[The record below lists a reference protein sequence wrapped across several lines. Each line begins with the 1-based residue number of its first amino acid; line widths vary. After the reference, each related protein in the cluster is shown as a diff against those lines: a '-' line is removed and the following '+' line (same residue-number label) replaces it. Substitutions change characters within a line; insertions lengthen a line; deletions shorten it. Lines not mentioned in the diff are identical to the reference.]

1 MPLMFKPHT
10 ARVLP
15 ARLVKTDAGEA
26 LPLDNLPSKG
36 EPISCQI
43 RQLSAEAAFRRF
55 GVELSEAFLLTCE
68 LEDAPRGGALDT
80 PGSLVWWEEDQLWL
94 KVETGVK
101 RHLADPETQHAQA
114 LLRRAPLREGR
125 PRP

>member
-1 MPLMFKPHT
+1 MPLTFKPHT

-26 LPLDNLPSKG
+26 LPLENHPEST
-36 EPISCQI
+36 PVSCQI
-43 RQLSAEAAFRRF
+43 RQLSAESAYRRF
-55 GVELSEAFLLTCE
+55 GVELTEAFLLTCE

-80 PGSLVWWEEDQLWL
+80 PGTLVWWQEDQLWL

-125 PRP
+125 PKP